1 MHQENARSFVL
12 GFEAGEASE
21 QLRILKLLENRR
33 KEYVAKHYIDGILEM
48 DELIALIRGENE

>member
-21 QLRILKLLENRR
+21 QLRILRLLEEKR
-33 KEYVAKHYIDGILEM
+33 KQYVDKHYIDGILEM
-48 DELIALIRGENE
+48 DEVIALIKGESE